1 MAEREWI
8 LLNPGPANTTP
19 SVRAALVMP
28 DLCHREPE
36 CFDMMRRCRENL
48 VRLAGAGVDWTA
60 VLFTGS
66 GTAAVEAA
74 ICAAV
79 PADGTLVVV
88 NNGVYGDRMLRIA
101 RAHGIPTVAV
111 AGDIFAPVRAAEV
124 EAALVAHPTATHVA
138 VVHHE
143 TTTGLLNPVA
153 DIARAAARHGRRLV
167 VDAMSSLFGETLDV
181 AQDGIDFVT
190 ASANKCLQGIPGV
203 SFVLARRTALDAV
216 RGRPPRSVYLDLH
229 AHFASQEQDNTPF
242 TPAVQV
248 LHAMEQAL
256 VELAREGLA
265 QRIARYAENARVLR
279 EGMARLGVE
288 ALGAPAARSSILTT
302 FRLPPGL
309 AYEPLHD
316 AMKRR
321 GYIIYAGQGDIRSY
335 AFRVSN
341 MGTLTPKDMEGVV
354 AAFEEAIAELR

>member
-8 LLNPGPANTTP
+8 LLNPGPANTSPT
-19 SVRAALVMP
+19 VRDALVMP

-36 CFDMMRRCRENL
+36 CFEMMRRCRDAI
-48 VRLAGAGVDWTA
+48 VRLAGGGGEWTT

-79 PADGTLVVV
+79 PPERALLVVD
-88 NNGVYGDRMLRIA
+88 NGVYGDRMLRIA
-101 RAHGIPTVAV
+101 RVHGIAAVAV
-111 AGDIFAPVRAAEV
+111 RADIFTPVRAADV
-124 EAALVAHPTATHVA
+124 EAALVAHPEVSHVA

-153 DIARAAARHGRRLV
+153 DIARIADGYGRRLV
-167 VDAMSSLFGETLDV
+167 VDAMSSLFGEPLDL
-181 AQDGIDFVT
+181 AQDGLDFVT

-203 SFVLARRTALDAV
+203 SFVLARRAALQALKN
-216 RGRPPRSVYLDLH
+216 RPPRSVYLDLYG
-229 AHFASQEQDNTPF
+229 HFASQEADNTPF

-256 VELAREGLA
+256 TELAEEGPA
-265 QRIARYAENARVLR
+265 RRIARYAENARVLR
-279 EGMARLGVE
+279 DGMAHLGFE
-288 ALGAPAARSSILTT
+288 ALGTPEGRSNILTT
-302 FRLPPGL
+302 FRLPSGVG
-309 AYEPLHD
+309 YEVLHD

-321 GYIIYAGQGDIRSY
+321 GYIIYAGQGDIRTY

-341 MGTLTPKDMEGVV
+341 MGTLTPTDMEGVV